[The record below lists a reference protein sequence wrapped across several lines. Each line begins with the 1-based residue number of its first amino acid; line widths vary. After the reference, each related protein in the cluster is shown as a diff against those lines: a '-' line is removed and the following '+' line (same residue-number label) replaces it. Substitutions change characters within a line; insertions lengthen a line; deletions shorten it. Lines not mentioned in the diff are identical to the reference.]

1 MANTQTGSKAPP
13 EGEKHANNALGANP
27 ALWVRTLGI
36 LSAIALFAI
45 VALTFLDV
53 FARYLFSSPIRGAVE
68 IIQFAM
74 ALVIFTALPLVTRQR
89 EQVTVSLIE
98 GLVKSATARRIK
110 QFACD
115 AVSLVAIAILTWRLW
130 VQAGESANDK
140 TATIVLGW
148 PMAPLAY
155 FMCACALATA
165 IVILIQMW
173 QGLSGKTPDQSAHS
187 TENLST

>member
-1 MANTQTGSKAPP
+1 MTDQHALAKPGRETQ
-13 EGEKHANNALGANP
+13 KHPNNALGVNP
-27 ALWVRTLGI
+27 ALWVQALG
-36 LSAIALFAI
+36 LLTAIALFAI

-98 GLVKSATARRIK
+98 GLVTGATARRFK

-115 AVSLVAIAILTWRLW
+115 LVSLVAVVMLAWRLW
-130 VQAGESANDK
+130 VQAGESAKDK

-148 PMAPLAY
+148 PMAPLTY
-155 FMCACALATA
+155 FMCACAMATA
-165 IVILIQMW
+165 LVILIQMW
-173 QGLSGKTPDQSAHS
+173 DGLNPHAAAPTKP
-187 TENLST
+187 ENLAP

>member
-1 MANTQTGSKAPP
+1 MTPSKHP
-13 EGEKHANNALGANP
+13 EVPTRPVEKHPNSALGVDP
-27 ALWVRTLGI
+27 ALWVRVLGI
-36 LSAIALFAI
+36 LTAVALFAI

-98 GLVKSATARRIK
+98 GLVKSPTARRFK

-115 AVSLVAIAILTWRLW
+115 LVSLLAIAILAWRLG
-130 VQAGESANDK
+130 VQAGESAQDK

-148 PMAPLAY
+148 PMAPLTY

-165 IVILIQMW
+165 LVILIQMW
-173 QGLSGKTPDQSAHS
+173 EGLSAKALSPAHQTPESHAP
-187 TENLST
+187 

>member
-1 MANTQTGSKAPP
+1 MANAQTRSKPSVEAD
-13 EGEKHANNALGANP
+13 KHPNAALGVNP
-27 ALWVRTLGI
+27 AVWVRVLGV

-115 AVSLVAIAILTWRLW
+115 AVSLLAIAILTWRLW
-130 VQAGESANDK
+130 VQAGESATDK

-155 FMCACALATA
+155 FMCICALATA
-165 IVILIQMW
+165 VVILIQMW
-173 QGLSGKTPDQSAHS
+173 QGISGKTQVHGVQSS
-187 TENLST
+187 ESISS